1 MWNNLVAR
9 LANINLTDEG
19 DEFKW
24 SLDPTGVFS
33 VKTHYLALIY
43 QNVPNRNKKVWTS
56 KLPLKVSFFMVFKE
70 RSYSH

>member
-19 DEFKW
+19 DGFKW

-33 VKTHYLALIY
+33 MKTHYLALIY
-43 QNVPNRNKKVWTS
+43 QNVPNTNTEVRKS
-56 KLPLKVSFFMVFKE
+56 KLPLKIKFFYDF
-70 RSYSH
+70 